1 MAHPLR
7 PYAAAL
13 EGRHAL
19 GFRWFRWRSPLADRQ
34 SVWVPSPPKP
44 FIVALVTYMV
54 SSAIALALPV
64 PNDPSDKGSVAG
76 AAAVALAI
84 FAILWFFAARGHRWP
99 KWCLLVLL
107 VIAIGA
113 HVAFLDLRSILA
125 SLDVVALAV
134 LLRGWSSIERQ
145 EQGRL
150 GTA

>member
-1 MAHPLR
+1 MGEEHLSLR
-7 PYAAAL
+7 SRWPS
-13 EGRHAL
+13 GRTT
-19 GFRWFRWRSPLADRQ
+19 RQ
-34 SVWVPSPPKP
+34 SVRVSSPPKP
-44 FIVALVTYMV
+44 FIVALVTYTV
-54 SSAIALALPV
+54 ASAIALALPA
-64 PNDPSDKGSVAG
+64 PDNSSDRGSVAG

-84 FAILWFFAARGHRWP
+84 LAILWFFAARGHRWP

-113 HVAFLDLRSILA
+113 HVAFLDLRSLLA

-134 LLRGWSSIERQ
+134 LLRGWSRIELQ